1 MSNSTIIE
9 FLEEYLGKGNSD
21 PAVAFH
27 LGRLYLEEGN
37 ASEAEKQFR
46 IALAGNPESE
56 AIKVSLARSYFM
68 QRKNSVVLVI
78 LEELLEQSNP
88 SADAEKL
95 GAEFY
100 LRTGE
105 LDRAKELYLS
115 AVEKDS
121 TLADRDLDNEF
132 KLFSAPKPIAVT
144 PDNQYDMDDLPFDE
158 PDDDFRRQFSDF
170 STDDRDDMELKL
182 EKSDTKFDDVGGMDA
197 VKEEISLKIIH
208 PLTQPDIYQAYG
220 KSVGG
225 GILMYGPPGCGK
237 TYLARATAGEVN
249 ASFLNIGLNDVLD
262 MYLGQSE
269 QNLHRLFETARRA
282 KPTVLFFD
290 EVDALGAKRSDMRQ
304 SAGRHLI
311 NQFLSEM
318 DGVSTDNDGLLILA
332 ATNSPWHLDSAFRRP
347 GRFDR
352 ILFIPPPDMKA
363 RESILELLLKEKP
376 ITEKIDTAKIAKKT
390 VDYSGAD
397 LKALVDVAIENK
409 LREAMKAGK
418 PAPLTTKD
426 LLGAM
431 KKIRPTVKEW
441 FATAKNY
448 ALYSNQNGLYDDI
461 LDYLNIRK

>member
-1 MSNSTIIE
+1 MSNRSIITI
-9 FLEEYLGKGNSD
+9 LEELYTAGSD
-21 PAVAFH
+21 PLVAEH
-27 LGRLYLEEGN
+27 LGTLYLTAGDYPN
-37 ASEAEKQFR
+37 AEKYLR
-46 IALAGNPESE
+46 IALAAFPHSES
-56 AIKVSLARSYFM
+56 IKTALARSYFN
-68 QRKNSVVLVI
+68 QRKHSVVLVI
-78 LEELLEQSNP
+78 LEELLEQEKP
-88 SADAEKL
+88 SAEALKL

-105 LDRAKELYLS
+105 LVKAKECYIN
-115 AVEKDS
+115 AVESDPS
-121 TLADRDLDNEF
+121 LADRSLDNEF
-132 KLFSAPKPIAVT
+132 NIFSSPKPIAIT
-144 PDNQYDMDDLPFDE
+144 PDNQEVPYDDSEYDSDS
-158 PDDDFRRQFSDF
+158 DIYQYNDF
-170 STDDRDDMELKL
+170 STDEQEHNLELKL
-182 EKSDTKFDDVGGMDA
+182 EKSDIKFEHVGGMGE
-197 VKEEISLKIIH
+197 VKEEIGLKIIH
-208 PLTQPDIYQAYG
+208 PLTHPDIYQAYG

-249 ASFLNIGLNDVLD
+249 ASFMNIGLNDVLD

-269 QNLHRLFETARRA
+269 QNLHKLFETARNA

-290 EVDALGAKRSDMRQ
+290 EVDALGAKRSDMKQ

-311 NQFLSEM
+311 NQFLSEL
-318 DGVSTDNDGLLILA
+318 DGVATDNDGLLILA

-352 ILFIPPPDMKA
+352 ILFIPPPDFKA
-363 RESILELLLKEKP
+363 REAILELLLREKP
-376 ITEKIDTAKIAKKT
+376 IIEKIDTAKVAKKC

-426 LLGAM
+426 LLASM

-461 LDYLNIRK
+461 LTYLHIKK